1 MREIIYIIQYIKFT
15 DEEIMTK
22 DRKNKSEPDKNK
34 IREPET
40 DYKTLNVST
49 LDELKEMHREH
60 TRNLSPKE
68 RLHYLYRLN
77 ENLYGFDMTRQEET
91 LRRGEIVIRIRS

>member
-1 MREIIYIIQYIKFT
+1 MKSAGDETMTKKREIKKRHEY
-15 DEEIMTK
+15 
-22 DRKNKSEPDKNK
+22 KN

-40 DYKTLNVST
+40 NYKTLNVST

-60 TRNLSPKE
+60 TWKLSPKE

-77 ENLYGFDMTRQEET
+77 ENLYGFDLSRQIEI
-91 LRRGEIVIRIRS
+91 LRRGDIVIRIRS

>member
-1 MREIIYIIQYIKFT
+1 MKFT
-15 DEEIMTK
+15 GEEVMTK
-22 DRKNKSEPDKNK
+22 DRKNKTDPDKNK

-77 ENLYGFDMTRQEET
+77 ENLYGFDLSRQKEK
-91 LRRGEIVIRIRS
+91 LQRGEIVIRIRS

>member
-1 MREIIYIIQYIKFT
+1 MKFT
-15 DEEIMTK
+15 GEEVMTK
-22 DRKNKSEPDKNK
+22 NRKNKTDPDKNK

-77 ENLYGFDMTRQEET
+77 ENLYGFDLSRQKEK
-91 LRRGEIVIRIRS
+91 LQRGEIVIRIRS

>member
-1 MREIIYIIQYIKFT
+1 
-15 DEEIMTK
+15 MTK
-22 DRKNKSEPDKNK
+22 DRKNKTDPDKNK

-40 DYKTLNVST
+40 DYKILNVST

-77 ENLYGFDMTRQEET
+77 ENLYGFDLSRQKEK
-91 LRRGEIVIRIRS
+91 LQKGEIVIRIHS